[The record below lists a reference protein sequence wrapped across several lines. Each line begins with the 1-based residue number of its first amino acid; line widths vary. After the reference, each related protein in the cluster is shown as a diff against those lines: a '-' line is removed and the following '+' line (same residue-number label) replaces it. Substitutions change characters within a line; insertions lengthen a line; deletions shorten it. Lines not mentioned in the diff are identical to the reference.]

1 MPAVAMVPSSPK
13 KSVLSRPLR
22 VAVDRV
28 MQVGTDPQRAAFL
41 TRGVRALT
49 QLAEALP
56 VKALTDA
63 ATAATDYA
71 VLIAALEQPAA
82 LQELA
87 RYDALASARVRG
99 LEARQRLLAAEGGP
113 LRGEELA
120 TLLQISRQAVDKRR
134 RLGRLLG
141 IRIGPHR
148 YDYPSWQWTEQGV
161 LPGLEEVL
169 QDLRHHDPWMQL
181 AFFVNGNICLDGKTP
196 VAELRRGHL
205 AAVRRAARL
214 YGEQGGV

>member
-1 MPAVAMVPSSPK
+1 MPPVTLVPAPLK
-13 KSVLSRPLR
+13 KSALSRPLR
-22 VAVDRV
+22 LAVDRV
-28 MQVGTDPQRAAFL
+28 TQVGIDPHRAAFL

-49 QLAEALP
+49 QLAESLP
-56 VKALTDA
+56 VEALTDA

-82 LQELA
+82 LRDLV
-87 RYDALASARVRG
+87 RHDALAVARVSG
-99 LEARQRLLAAEGGP
+99 VEARHRLLAAEGGP

-120 TLLQISRQAVDKRR
+120 ALLQISRQAVDKRR

-148 YDYPSWQWTEQGV
+148 YDYPCWQWTDQGL
-161 LPGLEEVL
+161 LPGLEDVL

-181 AFFVNGNICLDGKTP
+181 AFFVNGNLCLEGKTP
-196 VAELRRGHL
+196 LAELRRGHL